1 MRPVIRLSPRKSKSL
16 PPSLFGFS
24 SCEFL
29 RFISVIQAV
38 KMPNSS
44 EKTSNETP
52 ESSKKA
58 SKSKGKGKTDSFV
71 WSDDE
76 VELLLKVL
84 TNTKSLELAK
94 TSTGK
99 HAKQSILIF
108 VNCYTSSTHRPK
120 MQKKSAKIIHTAKK
134 K

>member
-1 MRPVIRLSPRKSKSL
+1 MRPVIRISPCKSKSL

-24 SCEFL
+24 SGEFL

-38 KMPNSS
+38 RMPNSS

-76 VELLLKVL
+76 VELLLKV
-84 TNTKSLELAK
+84 THEYKAK

-99 HAKQSILIF
+99 HAKESILIF